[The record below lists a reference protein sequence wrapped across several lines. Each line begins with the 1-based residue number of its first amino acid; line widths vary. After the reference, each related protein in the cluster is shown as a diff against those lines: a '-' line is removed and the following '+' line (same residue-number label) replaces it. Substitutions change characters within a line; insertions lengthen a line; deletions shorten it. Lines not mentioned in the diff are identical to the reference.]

1 MTEPLTTAE
10 AAEAAEAGAATGPGA
25 ALWVD
30 PSNGAAGD
38 MLLAALLDAGASLA
52 AVRQGVARLA
62 VEPVALELEAV
73 RRHGLRAARLIVTAP
88 DSGTHRDLAAVT
100 AIIARAAL
108 PPAVHA
114 FAVSAFNTLARAE
127 ARVHGVP
134 LADIHFHEVGALDA
148 VVDLVGC
155 ALALADLGL
164 LDAPARVVGP
174 VAVGSG
180 TVRTGHGPMPV
191 PVPAVLEILSGAGAP
206 IAAHPAAMEL
216 CTPSGAALLA
226 TIATSWGP
234 PPALVPHSV
243 GVGAGTKD
251 PPGHPNI
258 LRVLVGT
265 SADRDADGTP
275 WLGEPLHRVD
285 TTIDDVDP
293 RVWPDLLE
301 QLRAVGAAD
310 AWCTPVLMR
319 KGRPGQLLSVLTA
332 PAQLDLVCRLVF
344 TYTGTLGVRVSTVQ
358 RRRLRRDQI
367 AMPYGDAAVR
377 VKRGYL
383 GDRLVS
389 VQPEYDDALAVAQR
403 ADVPVARV
411 LDEVRAV
418 ARGAGP
424 PPEAGP
430 LSEATTA

>member
-1 MTEPLTTAE
+1 MAEPRTMAEESTTTAP
-10 AAEAAEAGAATGPGA
+10 AT

-38 MLLAALLDAGASLA
+38 MLLAALLDAGASLS
-52 AVRQGVARLA
+52 VVEQGVARLA
-62 VEPVALELEAV
+62 VEPVALKLESV
-73 RRHGLRAARLIVTAP
+73 RRHGLRAAHLIVTAP

-100 AIIARAAL
+100 AIITRAAL

-114 FAVSAFNTLARAE
+114 FAVAAFTTLARAE

-164 LDAPARVVGP
+164 LDAPTRVVGP

-180 TVRTGHGPMPV
+180 VVRTDHGPMPV
-191 PVPAVLEILSGAGAP
+191 PVPAVLEILTAAGAP
-206 IAAHPAAMEL
+206 IAAHPATMEL

-226 TIATSWGP
+226 TLATGWGP
-234 PPALVPHSV
+234 PQALVPHAV
-243 GVGAGTKD
+243 GVGAGTRD
-251 PPGHPNI
+251 PAGHPNI

-265 SADRDADGTP
+265 SASRDSDGTP
-275 WLGEPLHRVD
+275 WQGEPLHRID

-319 KGRPGQLLSVLTA
+319 KGRPGQLLSVLVA

-344 TYTGTLGVRVSTVQ
+344 TRTGTLGVRVSTVQ

-367 AMPYGDAAVR
+367 ALPYGDTAVR

-383 GDRLVS
+383 GDHLVS

-418 ARGAGP
+418 ARTAGP
-424 PPEAGP
+424 SPEAGALP
-430 LSEATTA
+430 ESGTA